1 MSDNITL
8 DLRLADQVFRLATTA
23 EQKPQLER
31 SAELFNEKFA
41 QLRKEAPT
49 LDRSKLTIM
58 IAMEFAQE
66 ILTLNKSLQVYT
78 HGEYLLQNIVDDL
91 DKQYPEHLN
100 DDKKDADK

>member
-1 MSDNITL
+1 MSDKITL
-8 DLRLADQVFRLATTA
+8 DLRLADQVFRLATSA

-31 SAELFNEKFA
+31 AAELFNEKFA

-66 ILTLNKSLQVYT
+66 ILNLNKTLQVYT

-91 DKQYPEHLN
+91 DAEFPQHLT
-100 DDKKDADK
+100 DKAKTTDK